1 MVLFSCYSF
10 IPMHLPT
17 QFCVLVDELFEVG
30 IVVTNA
36 PPLKDDDGHEGKHY
50 HDDGGGEGDG

>member
-1 MVLFSCYSF
+1 
-10 IPMHLPT
+10 MHLPT